1 MYNMYIYICI
11 HMLHCIVKIYKHVIY
26 HFQVEIWLRF
36 KVTSQMDQDRGV
48 ETRFSN
54 GADFI
59 HMLGY

>member
-1 MYNMYIYICI
+1 
-11 HMLHCIVKIYKHVIY
+11 MLHCIVKIYKHVIY